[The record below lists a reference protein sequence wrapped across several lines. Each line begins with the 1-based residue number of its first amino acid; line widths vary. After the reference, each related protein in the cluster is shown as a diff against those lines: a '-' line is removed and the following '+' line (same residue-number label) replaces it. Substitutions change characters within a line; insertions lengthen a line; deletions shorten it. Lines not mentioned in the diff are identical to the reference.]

1 MSWNETQRKETQR
14 GLFITNTVSKVYEKI
29 KKMQNEEY
37 IERMSEM
44 QTGGRKNQ
52 SVIHN
57 IIMVSAIISQNK
69 KDKVPT
75 YLFFAD
81 AEKCFN
87 KLWLKDCI
95 VELENLGFPTIDL
108 EMIYQR

>member
-1 MSWNETQRKETQR
+1 
-14 GLFITNTVSKVYEKI
+14 
-29 KKMQNEEY
+29 MQNEEY

-57 IIMVSAIISQNK
+57 IIMVSDIISQNK

-75 YLFFAD
+75 YLFFQRCR
-81 AEKCFN
+81 KCFD

-95 VELENLGFPTIDL
+95 VELENLGFPPIDL
-108 EMIYQR
+108 DDDVAA